1 MDKHSDQAIL
11 EILGSVKSLAI
22 VGARADGPAYYVPEY
37 LQKQGYAPIPVT
49 PKGGEIWGV
58 EAVASLESVEKA
70 PDAVVLFRRSEAIPG
85 HVPEILAL
93 DPLPK
98 LVWMQ
103 KGIENAQAAEELE
116 AQGIFVVQD
125 RCMMVEH
132 KRLS

>member
-1 MDKHSDQAIL
+1 MDKHSDQEIL
-11 EILGSVKSLAI
+11 EILGAVKSLAI
-22 VGARADGPAYYVPEY
+22 VGAREDGPAFYVPEY
-37 LQKQGYAPIPVT
+37 LQKQGYRTVPVT

-58 EAVASLESVEKA
+58 EAVTSLESIGTA

-103 KGIENAQAAEELE
+103 KGIENAEAAEELE
-116 AQGIFVVQD
+116 AQGVFVVQD

-132 KRLS
+132 KRLT